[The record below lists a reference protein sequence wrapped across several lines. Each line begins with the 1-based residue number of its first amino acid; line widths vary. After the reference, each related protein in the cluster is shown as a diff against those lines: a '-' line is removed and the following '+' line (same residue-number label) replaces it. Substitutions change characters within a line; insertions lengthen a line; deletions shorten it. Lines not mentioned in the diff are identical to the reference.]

1 MWLALPARL
10 EQAVAI
16 AGVRVVVIRGTAG
29 NFISGADIKE
39 FERLR
44 SDPGLAR
51 EYDRGAESTL
61 ETLAGLDV
69 PSIAEIGGPCV
80 GGGCLIASGCDL
92 RVASDAASFGIPA
105 GRLGLAYPY
114 PALERIV
121 AILGEARALELAL
134 TGRVIDA
141 EEAARIGLVHTH
153 TTVSDLTETVRKL
166 ADAIAANA
174 PLALRYL
181 RLAIRRHSKSAVDG
195 DRIKELAAACFE
207 SDDYREGIAAFLEKR
222 RPRFSGL

>member
-1 MWLALPARL
+1 MRGSAPITVQAQDAVGFVTIDRPESRGAMTRDMWLALPVRIEEA
-10 EQAVAI
+10 AAI
-16 AGVRVVVIRGTAG
+16 AGVRAIVIRGTEG

-39 FERLR
+39 FEQLR
-44 SDPGLAR
+44 SDPSLAR

-61 ETLAGLDV
+61 EALAALDV

-80 GGGCLIASGCDL
+80 GGGCLVASGCDL

-141 EEAARIGLVHTH
+141 EEAARIGLVHTR
-153 TTVSDLTETVRKL
+153 TTVSDLTATVRKL
-166 ADAIAANA
+166 TDAIAANA

-181 RLAIRRHSKSAVDG
+181 
-195 DRIKELAAACFE
+195 
-207 SDDYREGIAAFLEKR
+207 
-222 RPRFSGL
+222 